1 MLRLAVSI
9 PVGGSPWNRTSIPP
23 AYRPIEAVGGALPA
37 ARRWL
42 IASTDTGG
50 RTGGHNL
57 VFRFDE
63 LANELKGEEN
73 STIEW
78 TTVRAALAH
87 AAGGSRPPLYTRR
100 CSIIVLSEKEIAAVN
115 FREGM
120 RRVSIVLGLAGGSM
134 GGILAHLEV
143 QSLSNIRAAY
153 RKFESVMASPTM
165 QRVSKEMSIDYD
177 ALAKQAGGST
187 APIPSFKD
195 FVAASKTKDGGR
207 GTGPFRDLADL
218 VAASGDENGGQ
229 YLLKAH
235 PLLKGNRDG
244 ISKVHIDSARLVS
257 SVELSTGE
265 SVPRTEPPQVKAYL
279 LLLLYPVLGFLL
291 PLGFIRLLA
300 WVGTALS
307 RRNTRPRYRAST

>member
-1 MLRLAVSI
+1 
-9 PVGGSPWNRTSIPP
+9 
-23 AYRPIEAVGGALPA
+23 
-37 ARRWL
+37 
-42 IASTDTGG
+42 
-50 RTGGHNL
+50 
-57 VFRFDE
+57 
-63 LANELKGEEN
+63 
-73 STIEW
+73 
-78 TTVRAALAH
+78 
-87 AAGGSRPPLYTRR
+87 
-100 CSIIVLSEKEIAAVN
+100 LSEKEIAAVN

-134 GGILAHLEV
+134 GGILAYLVV
-143 QSLSNIRAAY
+143 QSLSNTRAAY

-207 GTGPFRDLADL
+207 GTGNFREPGDLEVIPSFKDFVAASKTKDGGRGTGRFGDLADL
-218 VAASGDENGGQ
+218 EVVASGDENGGQ